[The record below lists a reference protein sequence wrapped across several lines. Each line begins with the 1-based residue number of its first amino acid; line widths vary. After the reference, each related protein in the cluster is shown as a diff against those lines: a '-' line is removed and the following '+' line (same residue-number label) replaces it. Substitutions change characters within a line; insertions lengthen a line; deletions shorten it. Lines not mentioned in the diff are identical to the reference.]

1 MILISH
7 RGNTTGKQI
16 NLENNPD
23 YVDKT
28 IRMGYNVE
36 VDLWLKEDSFF
47 LGHDEPQYEVN
58 LDWLVARKKKLWIHC
73 KNLNSFD
80 FFSTHGDNT
89 YNFFWH
95 QEDNYTLTSNL
106 LIWAYPNQPLSSRSI
121 AVMPENT
128 DYTIE
133 QLKSCTGVCSDF
145 IINYKKFN
153 H

>member
-36 VDLWLKEDSFF
+36 VDLWLEEDSFF
-47 LGHDEPQYEVN
+47 LGHDEPQYKIN
-58 LDWLVARKKKLWIHC
+58 MDWLTSRKNKLWIHC

-80 FFSTHGDNT
+80 FLSTYGDNT
-89 YNFFWH
+89 YKFFWH
-95 QEDNYTLTSNL
+95 QEDSYTLTSNL
-106 LIWAYPNQPLSSRSI
+106 MIWTYPDQPLSNRSI

-128 DYTIE
+128 EYTLD
-133 QLKSCTGVCSDF
+133 QLKHCAGVCSDF
-145 IINYKKFN
+145 IVNYRILR
-153 H
+153 

>member
-36 VDLWLKEDSFF
+36 VNLWLKEDSFF
-47 LGHDEPQYEVN
+47 LGHDEPQYKIN
-58 LDWLVARKKKLWIHC
+58 MDWLTSRKNKLWIHC

-80 FFSTHGDNT
+80 FLSTYGDNT
-89 YNFFWH
+89 YKFFWH
-95 QEDNYTLTSNL
+95 QKDNYTLTSNL
-106 LIWAYPNQPLSSRSI
+106 MIWAYPDQPLSNRSI

-128 DYTIE
+128 EYTLD
-133 QLKSCTGVCSDF
+133 QLKHCAGVCSDF
-145 IINYKKFN
+145 IANYRILR
-153 H
+153 